1 MRRPL
6 KDKRPLGPLVD
17 PDFSSSD
24 QEGEDTQ
31 QRVETQQENELDPI
45 TKQAE
50 DWYNSISK
58 QENKRKMMRNYLKS
72 ISELSDKE
80 IQEKLDKAGL

>member
-1 MRRPL
+1 MKRPL

-24 QEGEDTQ
+24 QESESTQ
-31 QRVETQQENELDPI
+31 QRVEKQGDGDLDPI

-50 DWYNSISK
+50 DWYQSISK
-58 QENKRKMMRNYLKS
+58 EENKRKMMRNYLKS
-72 ISELSDKE
+72 ISDLSDKE
-80 IQEKLDKAGL
+80 IQEKLDNANL